1 MIQDHPPRKEGNCE
15 RLGMGTPSNA
25 ILEVESELVQRMI
38 FQTLPLERRRGDR
51 REYHWD
57 QLRARH
63 AQAVDELGGHSP
75 LTSTAHDFA
84 CQGRSAARKLDLP
97 ANHVDHEAGRPDAN
111 AGASTGEHTCGEDG
125 AVPASHSA
133 AAWQT
138 CRSPTASD
146 TYRGW
151 VQLSSLEKVP
161 AAEQPF
167 FTADSMAFGSWAVQ
181 SKRTRTDS
189 PRIRRGSAIFVSP
202 SPRRAGAANRQQGPS
217 RPPSNSNPEAGGSAC
232 LTANSIHGV

>member
-1 MIQDHPPRKEGNCE
+1 
-15 RLGMGTPSNA
+15 MGTPSNA
-25 ILEVESELVQRMI
+25 ILEVESELVKRMI

-51 REYHWD
+51 K
-57 QLRARH
+57 
-63 AQAVDELGGHSP
+63 ELCKHSP

-84 CQGRSAARKLDLP
+84 GQGGSAARKLDLP

-111 AGASTGEHTCGEDG
+111 IGASTGERSCGEDG

-138 CRSPTASD
+138 CRAPTASD

-161 AAEQPF
+161 ATEQPF
-167 FTADSMAFGSWAVQ
+167 FTADSMAFGSWAEQ
-181 SKRTRTDS
+181 SKHTHTRTDS

>member
-1 MIQDHPPRKEGNCE
+1 
-15 RLGMGTPSNA
+15 MGTPSNA
-25 ILEVESELVQRMI
+25 ILEVESELVQRMM
-38 FQTLPLERRRGDR
+38 FQNLPLERRRGDR

-63 AQAVDELGGHSP
+63 AEAVVELGGHSP

-84 CQGRSAARKLDLP
+84 CQGHSAARKLDLP

-125 AVPASHSA
+125 AVPASRSA
-133 AAWQT
+133 VAWQT
-138 CRSPTASD
+138 CRSATASD

-161 AAEQPF
+161 ATEQPF

-181 SKRTRTDS
+181 SKRPRTDS

-217 RPPSNSNPEAGGSAC
+217 SPPSNSNPEVGGSYC

>member
-138 CRSPTASD
+138 FRSPTASD

-167 FTADSMAFGSWAVQ
+167 FTADSMAFGSRAEQ
-181 SKRTRTDS
+181 SKHTHTRTDS

-217 RPPSNSNPEAGGSAC
+217 RPSPIQTRTPRQEVLPA
-232 LTANSIHGV
+232 

>member
-1 MIQDHPPRKEGNCE
+1 
-15 RLGMGTPSNA
+15 MGTPSNA
-25 ILEVESELVQRMI
+25 ILEVESELVKRMI
-38 FQTLPLERRRGDR
+38 LQTLPLERRRGDR
-51 REYHWD
+51 KEYHWD
-57 QLRARH
+57 QR
-63 AQAVDELGGHSP
+63 ELCKHSP

-84 CQGRSAARKLDLP
+84 GQGGSAARKLDLP

-111 AGASTGEHTCGEDG
+111 IGASTGERSCGEDG

-138 CRSPTASD
+138 CRAPTASD

-161 AAEQPF
+161 ATEQPF

-181 SKRTRTDS
+181 GKRTRTDS
-189 PRIRRGSAIFVSP
+189 PRETPRIRRGSAIFVSP
-202 SPRRAGAANRQQGPS
+202 CSRRAVTANRQQGTS
-217 RPPSNSNPEAGGSAC
+217 RPPSGTNPEAGASYYLAA
-232 LTANSIHGV
+232 ANAIHHEVFERVSVQTVAL